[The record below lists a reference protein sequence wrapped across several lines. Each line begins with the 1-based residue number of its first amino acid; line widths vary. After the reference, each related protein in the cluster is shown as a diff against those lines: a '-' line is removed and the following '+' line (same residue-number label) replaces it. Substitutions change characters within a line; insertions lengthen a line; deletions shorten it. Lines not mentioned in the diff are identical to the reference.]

1 MALLDQHLFS
11 QIQRK
16 LNEPPDAGQSFFSQ
30 RWTHDELVRIAND
43 RQDSLLKTTHLQVG
57 VAATIPGVPPV
68 LTETA
73 GDPIVVLPEDWIAS
87 VLLIRTPLG
96 GAPYLVDGPADSW
109 QGDNADSTMVAAP
122 GVPRLF
128 YDMEVETR
136 TIRLVPAPAV
146 EGRLLLYYIPRAA
159 TLTGAGEFCTVPDEL
174 ARTTLIYGILAD
186 LLSKLGRGMDLP
198 RASYCRQRWT
208 LGAELTDLLLQGLP

>member
-1 MALLDQHLFS
+1 MLTDQALFS

-16 LNEPPDAGQSFFSQ
+16 LNEPADAGQSFFSR
-30 RWTHDELVRIAND
+30 RWTRDELLRIAND
-43 RQDSLLKTTHLQVG
+43 RQDSLLKATHLQVG

-73 GDPIVVLPEDWIAS
+73 GDPLVTLPDDWIAS
-87 VLLIRTPLG
+87 VALIRTPAG
-96 GAPYLVDGPADSW
+96 GTPYLVDGPADSW
-109 QGDNADSTMVAAP
+109 QGDNADSTMVAAA

-128 YDMEVETR
+128 YDMETSSR

-159 TLTGAGEFCTVPDEL
+159 TLTGLGEVCTVPDEL
-174 ARTTLIYGILAD
+174 SRTILQYGILAD

-208 LGAELTDLLLQGLP
+208 LGVELTDLLLQGLA